1 MIRIYGYWDRR
12 DTELSI
18 KSLKKKSVHFHKI
31 DLRECKTEEEIVLAF
46 GKVFKGDDR
55 DGLVTGRSLDA
66 LNDVCRDYY
75 LDSWRRY
82 DTVVVRGWKHA
93 NKISFK
99 SCQVILE
106 ILNDTYLECLKWK
119 LEDIFDENEPDT
131 FESADIIDE
140 LERGH
145 QIHIFMY

>member
-1 MIRIYGYWDRR
+1 MVRIYGYWDLE
-12 DTELSI
+12 DTEVWV
-18 KSLKKKSVHFHKI
+18 KSFIEEAVHYHEI
-31 DLRECKTEEEIVLAF
+31 DLRECQTEEEIVLAF

-55 DGLVTGRSLDA
+55 DGLVRGRSLDA

-82 DTVVVRGWKHA
+82 DTVVVRGWEHA
-93 NKISFK
+93 NKVNFK
-99 SCQVILE
+99 SCQVILS
-106 ILNDTYLECLKWK
+106 ILSETYLERLKWK

-131 FESADIIDE
+131 LESAEMIDE